1 MYRIESKL
9 QMIAVADLR
18 PTQMTIGLKEVA
30 RKRQQWAAMGKKKR
44 RAAMTEMLFPAVI
57 GPGKAYYIL
66 DHHHSAVALVKERA
80 HDVQVGIVKD
90 LSALELGDFWI
101 YLDHLSWV
109 HPYDQK
115 GKRRAF
121 EQIPSSFKAL
131 RDDPY
136 RSLAGEVRDLGGF
149 SKSDAPFLEF
159 LWTNYFRANVRAGWV
174 RSHYPKA
181 LRRAMRL
188 AHSTKTQYLP
198 GWVGKRRGTKP

>member
-1 MYRIESKL
+1 MYRIDSKL

-30 RKRQQWAAMGKKKR
+30 RKRQEWASMGKKKR
-44 RAAMTEMLFPAVI
+44 RAAMAEVLFPAVI

-66 DHHHSAVALVKERA
+66 DHHHTAVALVKEHA
-80 HDVQVGIVKD
+80 HEVQVGVVKD
-90 LSALELGDFWI
+90 LSALEPDDFWI

-115 GKRRAF
+115 GKRRPF
-121 EQIPSSFKAL
+121 KQMPSSLQAL

-149 SKSDAPFLEF
+149 AKSNAPFLEF
-159 LWTNYFRANVRAGWV
+159 LWTNYFRANVRAESV
-174 RSHYPKA
+174 RAHYAKA
-181 LRRAMRL
+181 LKRAMRL
-188 AHSTKTQYLP
+188 AHAAKTQYLP
-198 GWVGKRRGTKP
+198 GWVGKRRRPKR